1 MSSNP
6 DQNHNFQVL
15 CTLTGKRIHDL
26 PPCLSDDELL
36 EARVVKAKSRPFK
49 TLCSMILER
58 LFTFQ
63 EGSEFLM
70 ADICRAFPEK
80 NVSTSIYHLFNVL
93 EGLGY
98 LSKVKHGGT
107 LVWFGRESHKAH
119 KTFKDLKTVAINQ
132 EGSAGSVSGDTK
144 ITRLTEEVLMIFLS
158 ISPLNSISMYQVFFL
173 VFNREHQPRTTA
185 SCNMLKVLSVFEVLG
200 IISPTGTGTGVN
212 LNYHYTGPT
221 IEGHESLEDI
231 GKFEAED
238 NTFPNVKDDDVGTLQ
253 EMVLGTD
260 GGWIIQDYIPVSDDD
275 IDNIHNIVREDVTPG
290 NKIEQ
295 KSVRR
300 DAVCQILGLVD
311 VEDEILKDN

>member
-15 CTLTGKRIHDL
+15 CTLTWKRIHDL
-26 PPCLSDDELL
+26 PPCLPEYKLL
-36 EARVVKAKSRPFK
+36 ETSVRAKRRPFK
-49 TLCSMILER
+49 TLCSLILER

-70 ADICRAFPEK
+70 EDICRAFPEK

-98 LSKVKHGGT
+98 MTKVKHGDT
-107 LVWFGRESHKAH
+107 KALVWYGRESYKAVN
-119 KTFKDLKTVAINQ
+119 TLKDLKTVAIKQ
-132 EGSAGSVSGDTK
+132 EGIAGSVSGDTK
-144 ITRLTEEVLMIFLS
+144 IARLTEEVLMIFLS
-158 ISPLNSISMYQVFFL
+158 ISPLNSISTNQIFFL
-173 VFNREHQPRTTA
+173 IFNREYDPRTTA

-200 IISPTGTGTGVN
+200 IITPTGTGTQVN

-221 IEGHESLEDI
+221 VDSHASLEDI
-231 GKFEAED
+231 GKFKAED
-238 NTFPNVKDDDVGTLQ
+238 NPLPVVKDDVVGTLQ

-260 GGWIIQDYIPVSDDD
+260 GSWIIQDYIPVSGD
-275 IDNIHNIVREDVTPG
+275 DNIHTSVKEDETPG
-290 NKIEQ
+290 NKEEQ

-300 DAVCQILGLVD
+300 DAVCQIFGLVD
-311 VEDEILKDN
+311 VKDEILKDN